1 MTAATEEPASAAGP
15 RQGASVAPFT
25 AFGLVLLAAGSGALW
40 EMAYYDGLP
49 ALFQAAIGTTLGIVV
64 ALTAFF
70 VLGLKGPPNE

>member
-1 MTAATEEPASAAGP
+1 MTAPTEEPASAAGP
-15 RQGASVAPFT
+15 REGASVAPFT

-70 VLGLKGPPNE
+70 ALGLKGPPNE

>member
-15 RQGASVAPFT
+15 REGASVAPFT